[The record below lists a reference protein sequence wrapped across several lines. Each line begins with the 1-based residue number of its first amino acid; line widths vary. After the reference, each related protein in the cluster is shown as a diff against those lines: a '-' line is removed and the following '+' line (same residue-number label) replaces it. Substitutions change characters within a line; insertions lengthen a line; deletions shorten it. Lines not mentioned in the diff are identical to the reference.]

1 MKILTL
7 VCTLVATLSGQLV
20 FANSGLKNNFVLGN
34 PKIASLN
41 ALTFGPEGILFIGDS
56 KNAMVYAVDTRDT
69 EIRKKAEPIEMKH
82 LDRAIALVLGSMPE
96 QVHVQDIA
104 VNPLSKK
111 LYLAVHHEDG
121 TPVLMKLEGNNLE
134 WIPLDKVGY
143 SKASITGALPQD
155 AKDKRGRDLRK
166 WTVSDLSYDDGKVM
180 VTGLSNKEFS
190 STFRSISF
198 PFDDKQQDAT
208 LEIYHAAHGRYET
221 YAPVKAFTP
230 ATVGGKKQLIAA
242 YTCTP
247 LVLFPMDELKPG
259 QHTKG
264 RTVAELGNWN
274 TPLDMIV
281 MEKADESY
289 LLMANTNR
297 AVMKIK
303 LSDLEAFQGSL
314 TEKISVRGGTSGV
327 NFIALPWVNVLQL
340 DKLDNKHFV
349 MLKRESNGDLNL
361 ITQTERWL

>member
-1 MKILTL
+1 MNMRSLLYTLLAILT
-7 VCTLVATLSGQLV
+7 CQMV
-20 FANSGLKNNFVLGN
+20 FANSGLKDNFVLGN
-34 PKIASLN
+34 PNIASLN

-56 KNAMVYAVDTRDT
+56 KKAMVFAIDTRDT
-69 EIRKKAEPIEMKH
+69 QTIEKAEPIAIKH

-96 QVHVQDIA
+96 QVHVQDMA

-143 SKASITGALPQD
+143 SKTSISHALPKD
-155 AKDKRGRDLRK
+155 AKDKQGRNRRR
-166 WTVSDLSYDDGKVM
+166 WTISDLNYDDGHLM
-180 VTGLSNKEFS
+180 VTGLSNREFS
-190 STFRSISF
+190 STFRSIGF
-198 PFDDKQQDAT
+198 PFNDEQQDAT
-208 LEIYHAAHGRYET
+208 LEIFHAAHGRYET
-221 YAPVKAFTP
+221 YAPVKTFIP
-230 ATVGGKKQLIAA
+230 ATVGGKRQLIAA

-247 LVLFPMDELKPG
+247 LVLFPLDKLKPG

-281 MEKADESY
+281 MEKDEEAY

-303 LSDLEAFQGSL
+303 LSDLAAFQGSL
-314 TEKISVRGGTSGV
+314 TEKIPQRGGTRGV

-340 DKLDNKHFV
+340 DKLDNKRFV